1 MIFHAKIV
9 GVKVANPD
17 HIKRKEILN
26 DCKKGE
32 LLMLERENNNPHD
45 NNAVAVLRLSREK
58 LGYLSHDAAVK
69 ISKHIDEDSKEFEA
83 VIEKVNGGKKSLIGS
98 ILGGD
103 EKPFEVDIVITKKF
117 TS

>member
-1 MIFHAKIV
+1 MIIHAKIV

-32 LLMLERENNNPHD
+32 LLMLERERDNPHD

-69 ISKHIDEDSKEFEA
+69 IAKQIDEDSKEFEA
-83 VIEKVNGGKKSLIGS
+83 VIEKVNGGKKSLLGS
-98 ILGGD
+98 ILGGE
-103 EKPFEVDIVITKKF
+103 EKPYEVDIVITKKY